1 MNKKGFTLVE
11 LLAVIVI
18 LSIILV
24 IAVPSVNRYI
34 KQSKEKA
41 YKVQISELLDAVES
55 YANMNNE
62 ILPENDDEVIK
73 ITLGQ
78 LKIEGIVKN
87 DTKNPYNDKFFDDT
101 LTFIIKKKGNRYT
114 YEIDEDT
121 IKVRETTNNSP
132 SIKLTGNTVV
142 YYSINSSYQEE
153 GSSAYDYNGKVIS
166 DVNVDSSSLDMSV
179 KGVYYIKYTATD
191 SYGTTT
197 TIYRNV
203 VVRDGA
209 VSNLVSGR
217 VYYYNPVTNA
227 KCTSAEAVSTTGTK
241 TGCMKWYSI
250 LDNGTSDNITLLLDH
265 NTTAKVAWVSK
276 ADYIA
281 VGGTEAEYGSYGNN
295 SKGPITLLKQLKSDT
310 SSWNKSINARLIEA
324 REIATITGNNGWTA
338 GGSDYYFHDNT
349 QTQYTGAAGTNK
361 YAWLFDN
368 TKDCTEFGCN
378 VADSST
384 YGYWTNTA
392 CSDISFYAWYVNYY
406 GNLNDSNVNYTD
418 GVRPVVTISKSIIS

>member
-87 DTKNPYNDKFFDDT
+87 DTKNPYNDKYFDDA

-197 TIYRNV
+197 TVYRNV
-203 VVRDGA
+203 VVRDGV

-250 LDNGTSDNITLLLDH
+250 LDNGTSEKMTLLLDH
-265 NTTAKVAWVSK
+265 NTTAKVAWASS
-276 ADYIA
+276 
-281 VGGTEAEYGSYGNN
+281 GTNAN
-295 SKGPITLLKQLKSDT
+295 GPVEVKTQLENDT

-324 REIATITGNNGWTA
+324 SEIATITGNNGWTA
-338 GGSDYYFHDNT
+338 GGNYYYFHDNT
-349 QTQYTGAAGTNK
+349 QTEYKGVAGTNK

-368 TKDCTEFGCN
+368 TRGCTTYGCN

-392 CSDISFYAWYVNYY
+392 YSGYSYHALIVKCNGYLSSSHVVNA
-406 GNLNDSNVNYTD
+406 DNY
-418 GVRPVVTISKSIIS
+418 GVRPVITVSRSILR

>member
-197 TIYRNV
+197 TVYRNV

-209 VSNLVSGR
+209 VSNLVSGQ
-217 VYYYNPVTNA
+217 VYYYNPVTNV
-227 KCTSAEAVSTTGTK
+227 KCTSAEAVSVAGTK

-265 NTTAKVAWVSK
+265 NTTATVAWASSG
-276 ADYIA
+276 IN
-281 VGGTEAEYGSYGNN
+281 TN
-295 SKGPITLLKQLKSDT
+295 GPVEVKTQLDSDT
-310 SSWNKSINARLIEA
+310 ASWNKSINPRLIEA
-324 REIATITGNNGWTA
+324 SEIATITGNSVWTA
-338 GGSDYYFHDNT
+338 EGSYYYFHDNT
-349 QTQYTGAAGTNK
+349 QTAYEGAAGTNK

-368 TKDCTEFGCN
+368 TYGCTTYGCN
-378 VADSST
+378 IQDFSN

-392 CSDISFYAWYVNYY
+392 NSINPGRTWNVRCTGLLYD
-406 GNLNDSNVNYTD
+406 DNVNIAETF
-418 GVRPVVTISKSIIS
+418 GVRPVITVSRSILR

>member
-209 VSNLVSGR
+209 VSNLVSGQ
-217 VYYYNPVTNA
+217 VYYYNPVTNV
-227 KCTSAEAVSTTGTK
+227 KCTSAEAVSVAGTK

-265 NTTAKVAWVSK
+265 NTTATVAWASSG
-276 ADYIA
+276 IN
-281 VGGTEAEYGSYGNN
+281 TN
-295 SKGPITLLKQLKSDT
+295 GPVEVKTQLDSDT
-310 SSWNKSINARLIEA
+310 ASWNKSINPRLIEA
-324 REIATITGNNGWTA
+324 SEIATITGNSVWTA
-338 GGSDYYFHDNT
+338 EGSYYYFHDNT
-349 QTQYTGAAGTNK
+349 QTAYEGAAGTNK

-368 TKDCTEFGCN
+368 TYGCTTYGCN
-378 VADSST
+378 VAVTDYSN

-392 CSDISFYAWYVNYY
+392 YS
-406 GNLNDSNVNYTD
+406 GDSNNAWFVDSTGCWDYFGVENARSR